1 MGSLSSLFFLFSEV
15 WKNISLS
22 KKRLFYIYIL
32 LSVII
37 TVIDFLSI
45 TSLMNIVGYA
55 INNEIP
61 SKERL
66 SLLININEYSN
77 RDIFI
82 FLSIFFLSI
91 TTVSIISR
99 FIHGLV
105 NAKISNG
112 VIYEFNQIIF
122 RKLVYLNLLN
132 NKNININTTTSNLAK
147 VEDIRVVIVHA
158 LSAVS
163 STIITVGILITLL
176 FIDTQITF
184 FSILFFFFYLFI
196 NHFFN

>member
-99 FIHGLV
+99 
-105 NAKISNG
+105 
-112 VIYEFNQIIF
+112 
-122 RKLVYLNLLN
+122 
-132 NKNININTTTSNLAK
+132 
-147 VEDIRVVIVHA
+147 
-158 LSAVS
+158 
-163 STIITVGILITLL
+163 
-176 FIDTQITF
+176 
-184 FSILFFFFYLFI
+184 
-196 NHFFN
+196 

>member
-1 MGSLSSLFFLFSEV
+1 MGSLSSLFFLLSEV

-61 SKERL
+61 SKEKL

-77 RDIFI
+77 RSIFI
-82 FLSIFFLSI
+82 FLSIFFC
-91 TTVSIISR
+91 
-99 FIHGLV
+99 
-105 NAKISNG
+105 
-112 VIYEFNQIIF
+112 Q
-122 RKLVYLNLLN
+122 
-132 NKNININTTTSNLAK
+132 
-147 VEDIRVVIVHA
+147 
-158 LSAVS
+158 
-163 STIITVGILITLL
+163 
-176 FIDTQITF
+176 
-184 FSILFFFFYLFI
+184 
-196 NHFFN
+196 